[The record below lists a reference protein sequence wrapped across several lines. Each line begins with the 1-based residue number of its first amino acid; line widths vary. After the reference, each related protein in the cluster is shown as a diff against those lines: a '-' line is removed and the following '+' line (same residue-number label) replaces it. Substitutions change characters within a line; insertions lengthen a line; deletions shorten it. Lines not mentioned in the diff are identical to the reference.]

1 METGREKILRGMGK
15 CPMYALSGR
24 SETAGRI
31 WDRKS
36 LCSRMTER
44 MMDTEA

>member
-1 METGREKILRGMGK
+1 METGREKILMDMEK
-15 CPMYALSGR
+15 FPMSALSGR

-44 MMDTEA
+44 MMDTEV